1 MLQLEKDRGSSAA
14 AREGGKCKKIKQGG
28 GINILSWGNPQRS
41 VYNKV
46 EEHDKYSFY

>member
-28 GINILSWGNPQRS
+28 G
-41 VYNKV
+41 
-46 EEHDKYSFY
+46 DKYPILGKSPEIGV